1 MGLFSRKPK
10 VNLDDVFKEKY
21 KALNQTMMQ
30 AHQEMDDFIKESLL
44 CQVVN
49 MYDELLSYIDQGAH
63 FDKEH
68 FFFSVNVSEKYIL
81 MLKIFVYLKVR
92 FYWA

>member
-68 FFFSVNVSEKYIL
+68 FLALKKSSVDELEMIQKLNKD
-81 MLKIFVYLKVR
+81 
-92 FYWA
+92 

>member
-44 CQVVN
+44 YKSFMKV
-49 MYDELLSYIDQGAH
+49 LLYSRTSSTLIT
-63 FDKEH
+63 
-68 FFFSVNVSEKYIL
+68 VKYFI
-81 MLKIFVYLKVR
+81 I
-92 FYWA
+92 

>member
-10 VNLDDVFKEKY
+10 VNLDDVFKDKY
-21 KALNQTMMQ
+21 KALNKTMMQ

-49 MYDELLSYIDQGAH
+49 MYDELLGYIDQGAH

-68 FFFSVNVSEKYIL
+68 FLS
-81 MLKIFVYLKVR
+81 LKKSAVDELEMIQKLNKD
-92 FYWA
+92 

>member
-30 AHQEMDDFIKESLL
+30 AHQEMDDFIKE
-44 CQVVN
+44 
-49 MYDELLSYIDQGAH
+49 LLSYIDQGAH

-68 FFFSVNVSEKYIL
+68 FLALKKSSVDELEMIQKLNKD
-81 MLKIFVYLKVR
+81 
-92 FYWA
+92 